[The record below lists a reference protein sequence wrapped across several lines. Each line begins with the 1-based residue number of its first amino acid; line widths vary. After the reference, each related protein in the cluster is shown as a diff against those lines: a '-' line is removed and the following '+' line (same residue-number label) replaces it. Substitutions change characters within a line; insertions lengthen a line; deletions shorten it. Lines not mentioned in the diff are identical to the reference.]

1 MMLQSI
7 NLMDSSVEGP
17 ILFEVFTEMSTD
29 AQAIYDFYD
38 LSRPRDFIS
47 EVKRK
52 GKEFVKNTIGKETA
66 LKIAGSLG
74 VKLK

>member
-1 MMLQSI
+1 MHRRFMI
-7 NLMDSSVEGP
+7 
-17 ILFEVFTEMSTD
+17 
-29 AQAIYDFYD
+29 FYD